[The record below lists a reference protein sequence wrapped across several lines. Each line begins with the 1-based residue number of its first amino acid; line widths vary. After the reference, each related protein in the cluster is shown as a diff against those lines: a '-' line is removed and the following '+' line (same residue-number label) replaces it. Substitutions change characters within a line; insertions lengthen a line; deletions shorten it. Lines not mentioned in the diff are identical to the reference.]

1 MKRLFDIVVALI
13 ALVFL
18 SPLLITVVLLI
29 KLESHGP
36 VFFIQDRVGL
46 NCKIFSIYRSTSID
60 ELPQLFNVLL
70 GDMSIVGPRPDLE
83 LQRNNYQ
90 PEEWQIRHIVRPG
103 ITGLAQVNGRSNIS
117 LQDRIE
123 YDIKYVRT
131 HDFWLDFKI
140 ILRTFAVV
148 FFGRN
153 TN

>member
-1 MKRLFDIVVALI
+1 MFVSQTQNAPYNTRRND
-13 ALVFL
+13 
-18 SPLLITVVLLI
+18 PRIT
-29 KLESHGP
+29 
-36 VFFIQDRVGL
+36 RVGRF
-46 NCKIFSIYRSTSID
+46 IRSTSID